1 MDRRAFIGTL
11 TGSLLA
17 APLATDA
24 RQADKVW
31 RVGLAVANPALRD
44 ALVAGLQE
52 LGYQEGRNIAIDW
65 RQGSAGETR
74 SIEDLVRLK
83 PDCLVL
89 PGQLR
94 SSDGSSCPPYRSS
107 L

>member
-1 MDRRAFIGTL
+1 MDRRVFL
-11 TGSLLA
+11 GSLAGLIV
-17 APLATDA
+17 APRATDA
-24 RQADKVW
+24 QQADKVW
-31 RVGLAVANPALRD
+31 RVGLAVANPAIRD